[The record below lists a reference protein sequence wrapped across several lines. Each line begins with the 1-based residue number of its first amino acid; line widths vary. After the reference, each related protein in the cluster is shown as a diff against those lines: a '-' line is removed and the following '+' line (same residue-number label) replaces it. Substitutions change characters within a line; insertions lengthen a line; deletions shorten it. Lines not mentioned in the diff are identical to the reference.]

1 MLQDIAS
8 MLVPPVDSSALAGI
22 ETVDLAEKSA
32 ELIEVVK
39 NSSFKELMEMLLPK
53 LFDLGINILEVAL
66 IIFVGRWLIGV
77 IDRFLTRL
85 FNRRKVELSLAGF
98 LRNIVKVVLYIFMFL
113 SVIGTLGIKTTSL
126 AAILG
131 AVSLAIGMAL
141 SGTLQNF
148 AGGVI
153 ILLLRPFRVGDYI
166 QAQGF
171 EGRVKSIQLFNTIL
185 NTVDHK
191 TILLPNG
198 ALSTG
203 SINNFSSETRRR
215 VDCKFGIAYGN
226 DFAEAKRV
234 LQEIIAAD
242 SRILTDPAPTIVIS
256 SLADS
261 SVNIDVRV
269 WVARDDYWDVLYS
282 LNEKVYTTITA
293 HPTLEFPFPQLD
305 VHVKNNSNN

>member
-1 MLQDIAS
+1 
-8 MLVPPVDSSALAGI
+8 MLVPEVDTAALNNI
-22 ETVDLAEKSA
+22 ESVDLAEKGA

-39 NSSFKELMEMLLPK
+39 NSSFQELLEMILPK
-53 LFDLGINILEVAL
+53 VWNLGINILEVVL
-66 IIFVGRWLIGV
+66 IIIFGRWLIGV
-77 IDRFLTRL
+77 IDRFLSRM

-113 SVIGTLGIKTTSL
+113 SMIGTIGIKTTSL

-153 ILLLRPFRVGDYI
+153 ILMLRPFRVGDYI

-171 EGRVKSIQLFNTIL
+171 EGRVKSIQLFSTIL

-234 LQEIIAAD
+234 VKEIIAAD
-242 SRILTDPAPTIVIS
+242 SRILTDTEPTIVIS
-256 SLADS
+256 SLGDS

-282 LNEKVYTTITA
+282 LNESIYNAITA

-305 VHVKNNSNN
+305 VHMKKE